1 MGHSQ
6 GRGHFVTF
14 ENMDVSPHHLLPEA
28 CECLGSALQFADD
41 IHVILSRTPL
51 LEALDENDTHLLCAH
66 MTCFSAPR
74 DCVLLREGD
83 DSSFML
89 ILMTGRV
96 ELQINDEA
104 GQTHRLASLGPGR
117 TIGEMSMID
126 QTPRSLTCVTV
137 EPVDVVLLT
146 RQAFRDILLTTP
158 RLGNKLLLAVMHS
171 LAERLH
177 RAQSELAQQWP
188 AAEQPWSATRSG
200 GL

>member
-1 MGHSQ
+1 MVKLEHMKA
-6 GRGHFVTF
+6 TPL
-14 ENMDVSPHHLLPEA
+14 DLLPPQ
-28 CECLGSALQFADD
+28 CECLGSALAFADD
-41 IHVILSRTPL
+41 IHQILSRTTL
-51 LEALDENDTHLLCAH
+51 LEALDEADTQLLCAH

-74 DCVLLREGD
+74 GCVLMREGD

-96 ELQINDEA
+96 ELQIKDEA
-104 GQTHRLASLGPGR
+104 GQIHRMVSLGPGR

-126 QTPRSLTCVTV
+126 QTPRSKTCVAL
-137 EPVDVVLLT
+137 EPVDVAVLT

-177 RAQSELAQQWP
+177 RAQDELAHKRP
-188 AAEQPWSATRSG
+188 ALGLPWSATRPAD
-200 GL
+200 L